1 MKELSD
7 KSNSVRE
14 ANNLFAVHKQKGF
27 NKIQQY
33 LEGNLNLPDNNPVI
47 QNPGSRKLI
56 GSFIFFLFISISIT
70 AQRVTINT
78 QALSPTNPDPAQYI
92 SSGRIIPVI
101 RFDTIAS
108 ITINTFIYGRIERL
122 SSPTFRITTRR
133 LSPFLLSLMSGVP
146 KTLFPQEIN
155 QVFGNFSPNNV
166 TIDGPGASNLNP
178 SNIILPD
185 GLYRICFLANRDN
198 CEYVQSDCNL
208 SNINNGCANFTIACH
223 PLNGAQVNTTVKA
236 PFNPLVAQAISSNQV
251 TSTIQFNS
259 PPGCSPQTQVKMFGK
274 IERLSPSPFTIS
286 IDPNYQQQSPVSI
299 NSGQTPLN
307 STQQSEAFANFNPS
321 NLVLSGT
328 DLSSITDASNNIR
341 LPDGNYRICYYARY
355 LNSNNTLGENAS
367 NPNQG
372 CGNFTIECNPING
385 VQINTNVTGPVNPF
399 IAQTI
404 LAGGVNARVQ
414 LNSQQFCGPQT
425 AVKIFGKIERI
436 SPSPFTILLD
446 PNKYQQQSPV
456 LLNSGQTQLTPNQQL
471 EAFANFNQ
479 SNLTVSGIDLQSIKD
494 AANNIKLPDGNY
506 RICYFARYVNRNGN
520 LGGEASNV
528 NLGCGNFNIC
538 KGASA
543 PQFIQPVNNFSVTS
557 LLSVVN
563 PTSPVAFTWT
573 PPQSTC
579 GLPPGGYQYDFEIRE
594 IMPSQGPVDAINNPY
609 VFRRTS
615 VPTTTFLLDTNL
627 YKNVLQRGK
636 RYIIRVRATDLN
648 TNSSIDIENDGFS
661 RVEAF
666 QYGENADITTT
677 TPKGRI
683 DPLLSYLLFE
693 ERKTDFWDDQLTSFQ
708 SGGRPDTLVPIKEFI
723 AFKLMQNG
731 TAYSL
736 DAIELFYLLN
746 PDLINEKEVKLSHK
760 ANAPVMPIVKSTA
773 RQKLDATHAKNLL
786 PDIKESDAFKVNLDS
801 LRSLNSRLTMPENTS
816 AIISSLVS
824 QLEIFSKEI
833 AAADRVSLSITNAL
847 MTELLF
853 DLKAFAKNPKSADL
867 NHLKDVV
874 TDLQELTG
882 VTTDNAAFAP
892 VEKLL
897 LQPYAAT
904 SAVYR
909 YDEQPIQITFTKNI
923 VANAYEEYL
932 FASIDKI
939 LPFDVIVYRSK
950 TPPAGPVLNA
960 PDLTATYRVLYT
972 LSSLYN
978 NKNPEVNA
986 SNAPDLASTSQVSLP
1001 QTLGYKFWTLN
1012 MLNHKRTSATTVD
1025 VKDVFQNS
1033 RKRWPNPKKLSI
1045 VLKVD

>member
-1 MKELSD
+1 MEKRNTMKSTTHRQKMPL
-7 KSNSVRE
+7 KSNRFSFIRL
-14 ANNLFAVHKQKGF
+14 AQLLLIARHAISK
-27 NKIQQY
+27 KIVLVLIISCTCTDMMAQIKVTFTMP
-33 LEGNLNLPDNNPVI
+33 LAPSPANPVFR
-47 QNPGSRKLI
+47 QYVSAGAGSSTLNFLP
-56 GSFIFFLFISISIT
+56 SFDPPVRIFGQLKC
-70 AQRVTINT
+70 
-78 QALSPTNPDPAQYI
+78 LSPKPFVIELKPSYMATDTFSPPPNSRTLGFKEI
-92 SSGRIIPVI
+92 SE
-101 RFDTIAS
+101 A
-108 ITINTFIYGRIERL
+108 
-122 SSPTFRITTRR
+122 
-133 LSPFLLSLMSGVP
+133 
-146 KTLFPQEIN
+146 
-155 QVFGNFSPNNV
+155 FGNFVPGNLDFQDITQSEVVDANNE
-166 TIDGPGASNLNP
+166 IR
-178 SNIILPD
+178 LPD
-185 GLYRICFLANRDN
+185 GVYTICLYAKEYFGN
-198 CEYVQSDCNL
+198 CPNS
-208 SNINNGCANFTIACH
+208 NGCIVSSVTCSNTFTIGCR
-223 PLNGAQVNTTVKA
+223 PINGAQVNTTVKT
-236 PFNPLVAQAISSNQV
+236 PFNPLVAQAISNNQV

-259 PPGCSPQTQVKMFGK
+259 PPGCSQQAQVKMFGR

-286 IDPNYQQQSPVSI
+286 IDPNYQQQSPVLI
-299 NSGQTPLN
+299 NPSPTQLN
-307 STQQSEAFANFNPS
+307 ATQQLEAFANLNPS
-321 NLVLSGT
+321 NLILSGI
-328 DLSSITDASNNIR
+328 DLASITDATNNIR

-385 VQINTNVTGPVNPF
+385 VQINTNVPGPVNPF

-404 LAGGVNARVQ
+404 QAGGINSRVQ

-436 SPSPFTILLD
+436 SPAPFTILLD
-446 PNKYQQQSPV
+446 PNKYQQQTPV

-471 EAFANFNQ
+471 DAFANFNQ

-494 AANNIKLPDGNY
+494 PANNIKLPDGNY

-520 LGGEASNV
+520 LGGEASNA

-557 LLSVVN
+557 LISLIT

-579 GLPPGGYQYDFEIRE
+579 GVPPGGYQYDFEIRE
-594 IMPSQGPVDAINNPY
+594 IMPSQGPVDAINNPF

-615 VPTTTFLLDTNL
+615 LPTTTFLLDTNL

-636 RYIIRVRATDLN
+636 RYIIRVRATDLV
-648 TNSSIDIENDGFS
+648 TNSSTDIENDGFS

-666 QYGENADITTT
+666 QYGENMEITTKT
-677 TPKGRI
+677 QRGRI
-683 DPLLSYLLFE
+683 DPLLSYLLFD
-693 ERKTDFWDDQLTSFQ
+693 ERKTDFWDDQFTSFQ

-723 AFKLMQNG
+723 AYHLMQNG

-760 ANAPVMPIVKSTA
+760 ANAPVLPIVRSTV
-773 RQKLDATHAKNLL
+773 RQKLDATHAKNLT
-786 PDIKESDAFKVNLDS
+786 PDQKEGDSFRVNLDS
-801 LRSLNSRLTMPENTS
+801 LISLNSRLTMPENTS
-816 AIISSLVS
+816 AIIGTLIN
-824 QLEIFSKEI
+824 QLESSVKDIGT
-833 AAADRVSLSITNAL
+833 ADRVSQNITNAL
-847 MTELLF
+847 LSELIF
-853 DLKAFAKNPKSADL
+853 DLRAYAINPKTADL
-867 NHLKDVV
+867 NHIKDVV
-874 TDLQELTG
+874 NDLQELKS
-882 VTTDNAAFAP
+882 VTTDNAAYSP
-892 VEKLL
+892 PEQLL
-897 LQPYAAT
+897 PQTYAAT

-909 YDEQPIQITFTKNI
+909 YDEQPVQISFTKNI
-923 VANAYEEYL
+923 VINAYEDFL
-932 FASIDKI
+932 FASMDKI

-986 SNAPDLASTSQVSLP
+986 SSVPDLASTSQVSLP

-1025 VKDVFQNS
+1025 IKDVFQNS